1 MLNFNAYVVCSWCD
15 IGSTEDKRNLRRQ
28 PSIDE
33 QILLN
38 IGDKVNVNLKEIA
51 GEYSSFSEE
60 HKHDEDDAVE
70 MDDLIGEVDEEMGF
84 YDTNNDGY
92 M

>member
-1 MLNFNAYVVCSWCD
+1 MLNFNAYDVCSWCD
-15 IGSTEDKRNLRRQ
+15 IGSTEDKRNFRRQ
-28 PSIDE
+28 SEPLICESKIPLRIR
-33 QILLN
+33 ILLN
-38 IGDKVNVNLKEIA
+38 IG
-51 GEYSSFSEE
+51 EYPSFSEE
-60 HKHDEDDAVE
+60 HKHDDDDTVE